1 MHKFLNMR
9 IGNIEFKGHPL
20 FLAPMEEVTDGVF
33 RRLCKRYGADMV
45 YTEFVSSDA
54 LIRKVNKSLNKLTFL
69 EEERPIGI
77 QLYGNEKAA
86 MVEAARIA
94 ESANPD
100 LIDINFGCPAK
111 KIARRGAGSG
121 MMCNVPLMVE
131 ITEAVVKAVKLP
143 VTVKT
148 RLGYDSRNKNIV
160 EIAER
165 LQDVGIQAITI
176 HGRTRDQMFTGE
188 ADWTLIGEVKNNP
201 RMHIPVIG
209 NGDIDHPIKAS
220 ENVKKYGVDA
230 IMIGRATIGQPYIFK
245 QIKHFFETG
254 EIISSPSIAEI
265 VALVREH
272 TKLVVDEK
280 GERSGIL
287 HMRRHF
293 AQYFK
298 NLPHFRETRIQLL
311 NAITLNEVMDILQHI
326 EDKWGH
332 IR

>member
-1 MHKFLNMR
+1 MR
-9 IGNIEFKGHPL
+9 IGNIDFGEQPL

-33 RRLCKRYGADMV
+33 RRLCKHYGADMV

-54 LIRKVNKSLNKLTFL
+54 LIRKVEKSLKKMTFFD
-69 EEERPIGI
+69 EERPIGI
-77 QLYGNEKAA
+77 QIYGNQKDA

-94 ESANPD
+94 ESMKPE
-100 LIDINFGCPAK
+100 LIDINFGCPVK

-121 MMCNVPLMVE
+121 MMNNVPLMVE
-131 ITEAVVKAVKLP
+131 ITEAIVKAVKLP

-148 RLGYDSRNKNIV
+148 RLGYDAHQKNIV

-176 HGRTRDQMFTGE
+176 HGRTRDQMYTGT

-209 NGDIDHPIKAS
+209 NGDIDSPTKAK
-220 ENVKKYGVDA
+220 ECFDKYGVDA
-230 IMIGRATIGQPYIFK
+230 IMIGRATIGHPYIFSH
-245 QIKHFFETG
+245 IKHYLSTG
-254 EIISSPSIAEI
+254 QILPEPGVKEVVAIVRRHIAMAI
-265 VALVREH
+265 AS
-272 TKLVVDEK
+272 K

-287 HMRRHF
+287 HLRRHF

-298 NLPHFRETRIQLL
+298 NLPHFRETRIRLL
-311 NAITLNEVMDILQHI
+311 TATTEEQVHEILNEI
-326 EDKWGH
+326 EEKWGEEMEFV
-332 IR
+332 